1 MVFCC
6 HFPSCEV
13 LLHRFLG
20 LGYGSVFLR
29 VDLQK
34 DNHKA
39 FDPDMGSSLSSR
51 LVSGSGGERSFENM
65 DRDVLAGAAEPGKGF
80 FLSFFIP
87 RRDFWAIPLLLGC
100 NILVFFVMCLTGVGV
115 LEPDNIS
122 LLHWGANFGPLTL
135 TGDYW
140 RVWTCNFVHS
150 GLIHLIMNVY
160 ALLFVGLFLE
170 PMLGSLRVVMVYSLA
185 GLYSSVAGLFC
196 HADWI
201 SVGASGAIFGLYG
214 ALFARLLF
222 YKGQSSWRKILLIAI
237 GGFILYNLLYGIG
250 DNNVDN
256 AAHTGGLVAGFL
268 LGVVYGVAD
277 KVREKGKRMV
287 VACLAEFV
295 LLSELVCWFSALT
308 HGMPPDY
315 QDVREAWRSGQLEAY
330 VENGETGI
338 HPEEDGMGQNREY
351 TVVEGWTMTDQD
363 VWIPFSDEASGF
375 SFRYPSNWHRKP
387 DGWSDFRIE
396 NGLNW
401 MTIEYSDATA
411 DTDAQGMRDALELSV
426 CDGDGHLLVGCTCET
441 VVLNGVEFVKVS
453 SPQRI
458 SLKDGKWIEAR
469 RTTYGYYKDKP
480 LRCMTIVQWAT
491 SEPFRKEMDEMAQ
504 SFFVREP

>member
-1 MVFCC
+1 MW
-6 HFPSCEV
+6 
-13 LLHRFLG
+13 
-20 LGYGSVFLR
+20 
-29 VDLQK
+29 
-34 DNHKA
+34 
-39 FDPDMGSSLSSR
+39 
-51 LVSGSGGERSFENM
+51 LV
-65 DRDVLAGAAEPGKGF
+65 
-80 FLSFFIP
+80 
-87 RRDFWAIPLLLGC
+87 W
-100 NILVFFVMCLTGVGV
+100 
-115 LEPDNIS
+115 
-122 LLHWGANFGPLTL
+122 
-135 TGDYW
+135 
-140 RVWTCNFVHS
+140 
-150 GLIHLIMNVY
+150 
-160 ALLFVGLFLE
+160 
-170 PMLGSLRVVMVYSLA
+170 
-185 GLYSSVAGLFC
+185 
-196 HADWI
+196 
-201 SVGASGAIFGLYG
+201 
-214 ALFARLLF
+214 
-222 YKGQSSWRKILLIAI
+222 QSSSC
-237 GGFILYNLLYGIG
+237 
-250 DNNVDN
+250 
-256 AAHTGGLVAGFL
+256 
-268 LGVVYGVAD
+268 
-277 KVREKGKRMV
+277 
-287 VACLAEFV
+287 CLS
-295 LLSELVCWFSALT
+295 LSELVCWFSALT
-308 HGMPPDY
+308 HGMPADY
-315 QDVREAWRSGQLEAY
+315 QDVRDVWRSGQLEAY

-469 RTTYGYYKDKP
+469 RTTYGYYKDNP